1 VVDTPVSTAS
11 SAEIALA
18 KPPAIV
24 ESAPVTT
31 DSTTTSEKI
40 PMQKIDA
47 KNTMQYGERLKNKA
61 YADQVRNVLGTTE
74 TDPKKLRDIIG
85 TLQDKLEVKKDRA
98 LGPNTFDK
106 LKVRWDAFTKDSPDG
121 KYKDFIDGLIRP
133 NAEKPATVTKPP
145 ESSITLDIQ
154 TPQAEAISPKMEENT
169 KELRQDMESG
179 MLRVGDEK
187 INFELK

>member
-1 VVDTPVSTAS
+1 MDTPVSTAS

-61 YADQVRNVLGTTE
+61 YAEQVRNVLGTTE

-85 TLQDKLEVKKDRA
+85 TLQDKLEV
-98 LGPNTFDK
+98 
-106 LKVRWDAFTKDSPDG
+106 
-121 KYKDFIDGLIRP
+121 
-133 NAEKPATVTKPP
+133 
-145 ESSITLDIQ
+145 
-154 TPQAEAISPKMEENT
+154 
-169 KELRQDMESG
+169 
-179 MLRVGDEK
+179 
-187 INFELK
+187 